1 MFSLFKAAELKKKEE
16 EEKLARA
23 EEEKRKRIEEEKRR
37 AGKSRVG
44 SILSKK
50 KILLEKTKVNLLY
63 RIVNNSNSIISMTS
77 ALIYT
82 NAMYVL
88 WCIYTR
94 YNEYDL
100 GF

>member
-44 SILSKK
+44 SIFRVQKN
-50 KILLEKTKVNLLY
+50 LLE
-63 RIVNNSNSIISMTS
+63 
-77 ALIYT
+77 
-82 NAMYVL
+82 
-88 WCIYTR
+88 
-94 YNEYDL
+94 
-100 GF
+100 

>member
-50 KILLEKTKVNLLY
+50 ILLEKQKLTF
-63 RIVNNSNSIISMTS
+63 SIES
-77 ALIYT
+77 
-82 NAMYVL
+82 
-88 WCIYTR
+88 
-94 YNEYDL
+94 
-100 GF
+100 